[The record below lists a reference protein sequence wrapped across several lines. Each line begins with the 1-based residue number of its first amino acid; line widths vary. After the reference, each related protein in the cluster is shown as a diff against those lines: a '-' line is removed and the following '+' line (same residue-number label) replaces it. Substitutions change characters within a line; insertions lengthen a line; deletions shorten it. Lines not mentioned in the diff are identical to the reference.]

1 MQKIICNKKY
11 DIDMSKIPDLLEFI
25 LTKNGIKDTQK
36 FKNPTRVDIHD
47 PFIFR
52 DMDKA
57 LDFIKEI
64 IKKKKFGIVI
74 DPDVDGLTSAATM
87 VNFLKD
93 NFNVEYIYF
102 IPYGKSHGLDE
113 KRMEEIKNSECKYI
127 IIPDAGSSDI
137 NQCKELMELGKKILI
152 IDHHGYTDESIRKYA
167 TLINCTDG
175 SYPNVNLSGATVVQ
189 KTIDAFVEKYSKE
202 YNLNREQR
210 DKYLDLV
217 SLGTIADSIDLANP
231 EARYY
236 AVEGLKPKY
245 ENNECIKEICLQ
257 AEYEMKMG
265 KTIKTIGF
273 NIAPCMNAIVRY
285 GKPADEKKGIQSEF
299 EILFRAL
306 INEQETFVYQPRRKC
321 TDDPKPESQYHSLQK
336 TSARLATNAH
346 SRQFKA
352 VSILV
357 DKLVDKVDKTSQ
369 VVIVNATEDMEDQDK
384 NSTGLVANKL
394 MTRFGKPAFVLNGK
408 GGSGRSNAIG
418 RLVNAR
424 DFFNS
429 SGLIEAQGHPRAFG
443 IKSLPSVKAFLDFC
457 NKNILDEE
465 LVNASEVDFEV
476 APDKIRQKDINEIG
490 KYLSLFGSSVPAPI
504 FFIPGIEITSDK
516 IEPMNKEDSDYIS
529 SFSFKYNGIEF
540 GKSYCK
546 KEDFNEITCK
556 PATGFGKPKP
566 QKLKIDVICEVHNR
580 LTDEGDIISSLRINN
595 FYSESLGFV
604 DDKNNKVSN
613 KKDKIKD
620 DKKNVPFF
628 F

>member
-1 MQKIICNKKY
+1 M
-11 DIDMSKIPDLLEFI
+11 
-25 LTKNGIKDTQK
+25 
-36 FKNPTRVDIHD
+36 
-47 PFIFR
+47 
-52 DMDKA
+52 
-57 LDFIKEI
+57 
-64 IKKKKFGIVI
+64 
-74 DPDVDGLTSAATM
+74 
-87 VNFLKD
+87 
-93 NFNVEYIYF
+93 
-102 IPYGKSHGLDE
+102 
-113 KRMEEIKNSECKYI
+113 
-127 IIPDAGSSDI
+127 
-137 NQCKELMELGKKILI
+137 
-152 IDHHGYTDESIRKYA
+152 
-167 TLINCTDG
+167 
-175 SYPNVNLSGATVVQ
+175 
-189 KTIDAFVEKYSKE
+189 
-202 YNLNREQR
+202 
-210 DKYLDLV
+210 
-217 SLGTIADSIDLANP
+217 
-231 EARYY
+231 
-236 AVEGLKPKY
+236 
-245 ENNECIKEICLQ
+245 
-257 AEYEMKMG
+257 
-265 KTIKTIGF
+265 
-273 NIAPCMNAIVRY
+273 
-285 GKPADEKKGIQSEF
+285 
-299 EILFRAL
+299 
-306 INEQETFVYQPRRKC
+306 
-321 TDDPKPESQYHSLQK
+321 
-336 TSARLATNAH
+336 
-346 SRQFKA
+346 
-352 VSILV
+352 
-357 DKLVDKVDKTSQ
+357 
-369 VVIVNATEDMEDQDK
+369 NATEDMEDQDK

-429 SGLIEAQGHPRAFG
+429 SGLIEVKGHPRAFG

-476 APDKIRQKDINEIG
+476 ASDKIRQKDINEIG

-546 KEDFNEITCK
+546 KEDFNEITRK